1 MPITHIELGSMTRR
15 SCLAVVLLLLVSL
28 GCGGKKQ
35 KVTYHDANMDFGLV
49 QSVAV
54 MPFDN
59 LSPTGQAGQRTRDVF
74 MTMLQA
80 TGAMYVIP
88 SGEVERGIGRSAID
102 QPAEPTPEN
111 VVELARIVS
120 ADAII
125 TGTLREYGQVRSGT
139 NTGNVISLSLQ
150 MMEAETGKIVW
161 SASSTKG
168 GISAGSRLVGSGG
181 KPMDLVTQEAV
192 DDLLDK
198 LFSP

>member
-1 MPITHIELGSMTRR
+1 MPDKRAV
-15 SCLAVVLLLLVSL
+15 LALVLLLLAGV
-28 GCGGKKQ
+28 GCAAKKQ

-49 QSVAV
+49 RSVAV

-59 LSPTGQAGQRTRDVF
+59 LSPTGKAGQRTRDVL

-80 TGAMYVIP
+80 TGSIYVIP
-88 SGEVERGIGRSAID
+88 AGEVQRGIGRSSIET
-102 QPAEPTPEN
+102 PAEPTPQE
-111 VVELARIVS
+111 VVELAQIVS

-139 NTGNVISLSLQ
+139 NTGNVISLSLK
-150 MMEAETGKIVW
+150 MMEAETGRVVW
-161 SASSTKG
+161 SASATKG
-168 GISAGSRLVGSGG
+168 GISAGSRLIGSGG

-198 LFSP
+198 LFGP